1 MSRERA
7 SLTKQAR
14 IYSEREQARIYVH
27 ESETEEQDR
36 EGGVGLQR
44 SREEEMKRMKATE
57 KPRLLNVRTFF
68 PANVISDN
76 LIMIT
81 MQARQV
87 NLGTGLTQIFI
98 TGEEASLED
107 ISVASTEVTLPI
119 IMIVTTVNKIMI
131 MTSVTE
137 MRIISRW

>member
-1 MSRERA
+1 MAFSNSLSRERA

-14 IYSEREQARIYVH
+14 IYSEREQARIYVQ
-27 ESETEEQDR
+27 SETEEQDR
-36 EGGVGLQR
+36 EGEMR

-57 KPRLLNVRTFF
+57 KPRLLNVRAFF

-76 LIMIT
+76 LI

>member
-1 MSRERA
+1 M
-7 SLTKQAR
+7 
-14 IYSEREQARIYVH
+14 
-27 ESETEEQDR
+27 
-36 EGGVGLQR
+36 
-44 SREEEMKRMKATE
+44 
-57 KPRLLNVRTFF
+57 
-68 PANVISDN
+68 
-76 LIMIT
+76 MIK

-119 IMIVTTVNKIMI
+119 IMIVTSVNKIMI

>member
-1 MSRERA
+1 
-7 SLTKQAR
+7 
-14 IYSEREQARIYVH
+14 
-27 ESETEEQDR
+27 
-36 EGGVGLQR
+36 
-44 SREEEMKRMKATE
+44 
-57 KPRLLNVRTFF
+57 
-68 PANVISDN
+68 
-76 LIMIT
+76 MIT

-137 MRIISRW
+137 MRIMSRW

>member
-1 MSRERA
+1 MS
-7 SLTKQAR
+7 
-14 IYSEREQARIYVH
+14 
-27 ESETEEQDR
+27 
-36 EGGVGLQR
+36 
-44 SREEEMKRMKATE
+44 
-57 KPRLLNVRTFF
+57 
-68 PANVISDN
+68 SDN
-76 LIMIT
+76 LTMIT

>member
-1 MSRERA
+1 
-7 SLTKQAR
+7 
-14 IYSEREQARIYVH
+14 
-27 ESETEEQDR
+27 
-36 EGGVGLQR
+36 
-44 SREEEMKRMKATE
+44 
-57 KPRLLNVRTFF
+57 
-68 PANVISDN
+68 
-76 LIMIT
+76 

>member
-14 IYSEREQARIYVH
+14 IYSEREQARIYVQ
-27 ESETEEQDR
+27 SETEEQDR

-57 KPRLLNVRTFF
+57 KPRLLNVRAFF
-68 PANVISDN
+68 PANVIRDN
-76 LIMIT
+76 LTMIT

-137 MRIISRW
+137 MRIIFRW

>member
-1 MSRERA
+1 M
-7 SLTKQAR
+7 
-14 IYSEREQARIYVH
+14 
-27 ESETEEQDR
+27 
-36 EGGVGLQR
+36 
-44 SREEEMKRMKATE
+44 
-57 KPRLLNVRTFF
+57 
-68 PANVISDN
+68 
-76 LIMIT
+76 MIK